1 MLVEDAIK
9 VLKEQP
15 KYLIENNCLVGEVS
29 EIVAALDLA
38 ISAIERDSTYR
49 RALYLLDATYR
60 LLEKQ
65 VESRYVLNILE
76 TTVDYDDADCDGN
89 CLMEDIKDLFF
100 EAEYHP
106 EPPKEDKP

>member
-1 MLVEDAIK
+1 MTNAEAIAQLLDMK
-9 VLKEQP
+9 HGVKAESEQD
-15 KYLIENNCLVGEVS
+15 K
-29 EIVAALDLA
+29 ALDLA
-38 ISAIERDSTYR
+38 IAALERDSTYR

-60 LLEKQ
+60 LLVKQ

-76 TTVDYDDADCDGN
+76 TTVDYDDADCDGT

-106 EPPKEDKP
+106 EPPKEET

>member
-1 MLVEDAIK
+1 MTNKDAVLTLQSNVIFACEKAGFDKTTLRMVED
-9 VLKEQP
+9 
-15 KYLIENNCLVGEVS
+15 
-29 EIVAALDLA
+29 ALDLA
-38 ISAIERDSTYR
+38 IAALERDSTYR

-60 LLEKQ
+60 LLENQ

-106 EPPKEDKP
+106 EPPKEDE

>member
-1 MLVEDAIK
+1 MTNKEAIGALNHIRGAVRNGIPPTK
-9 VLKEQP
+9 PGKA
-15 KYLIENNCLVGEVS
+15 IEG
-29 EIVAALDLA
+29 IDLA
-38 ISAIERDSTYR
+38 IAALERDSTYR

-89 CLMEDIKDLFF
+89 CLMEDIEALFF

-106 EPPKEDKP
+106 EPPKEET